1 MISETFGIGKEEKQ
15 ITVCYN
21 SKYAC
26 EGHDGVIDSLPY
38 YKISIL
44 LTSGIRAKFV
54 SGASLEAKAGDVLTI
69 CPKDAHYGQFFRS
82 GIHKYLDFCI
92 PSEIVDVANEE
103 IRGLLSFLIIDKSRC
118 IYLSDNGREEVLNIV
133 NRIVTLLCE
142 NPANKRLLLS
152 AYFVLLCDFIGNAC
166 KTSETRYTE
175 KMPELLFKA
184 IEYMEYNFNLLNSA
198 HTVAEYFGYSERRL
212 TDIFKKY
219 CGVTAYEY
227 LVSVKLKNAKM
238 LLDLGENVTTA
249 CFDSGFTNYS
259 HFIQLFK
266 KKYGKTPLKYQS
278 LKNR

>member
-1 MISETFGIGKEEKQ
+1 MISETFDIGKEEKQ
-15 ITVCYN
+15 IRVCYN
-21 SKYAC
+21 SKYAT

-44 LTSGIRAKFV
+44 LTSGIRARFI

-69 CPKDAHYGQFFRS
+69 CPKEAHYGQFFRS
-82 GIHKYLDFCI
+82 GMHKYIDFCI
-92 PSEIVDVANEE
+92 PSEIVDFGNEE
-103 IRGLLSFLIIDKSRC
+103 TRGLLSFLIMDKSRC
-118 IYLSDNGREEVLNIV
+118 IYLPDSDREKVLRMV

-142 NPANKRLLLS
+142 NPANKKMLLS
-152 AYFVLLCDFIGNAC
+152 ADFVLLCDFIGNAC

-184 IEYMEYNFNLLNSA
+184 IEYIEYNFNLLNSA

-212 TDIFKKY
+212 TDIFKQY

-227 LVSVKLKNAKM
+227 LIAVKLKNAKM

-266 KKYGKTPLKYQS
+266 KKYGKTPLKYRS
-278 LKNR
+278 LKK